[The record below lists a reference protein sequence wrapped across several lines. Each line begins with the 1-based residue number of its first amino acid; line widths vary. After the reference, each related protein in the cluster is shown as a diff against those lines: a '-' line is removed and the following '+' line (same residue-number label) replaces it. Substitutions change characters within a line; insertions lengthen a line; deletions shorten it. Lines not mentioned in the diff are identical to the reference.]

1 MRADEVRGLGSEG
14 VDGGLQVVGI
24 GSGSWWLGVVSE
36 SWWLG
41 VVSSDGGEVVWV
53 VEVHVGGE

>member
-1 MRADEVRGLGSEG
+1 VRGLGSEG

-24 GSGSWWLGVVSE
+24 GLGSWWLGVVLE

-53 VEVHVGGE
+53 VEVHVEGE